1 MHPLDSQRK
10 DNTDRTVDGSSH
22 TYKKTIDKQPFL
34 NFMEKEESSL
44 DSDDA
49 IKRKRGNSIDSDDFD
64 LNQTALFE

>member
-1 MHPLDSQRK
+1 
-10 DNTDRTVDGSSH
+10 
-22 TYKKTIDKQPFL
+22 
-34 NFMEKEESSL
+34 MEKEESSL